1 MWKNSRCLESA
12 LQLMEE
18 HNSKGRIFFVRS
30 IEDEFVN
37 QTVYV
42 PEEMLNQP
50 SKWDKLTP
58 LNQRDKGYNTKMTL
72 AQVMRYGIEL
82 KWVYSRKA

>member
-12 LQLMEE
+12 LQLMAE
-18 HNSKGRIFFVRS
+18 HNGKGRIFFVRS

-50 SKWDKLTP
+50 SKWDELIP
-58 LNQRDKGYNTKMTL
+58 LNQRDKRYKTNMTL
-72 AQVMRYGIEL
+72 AQVMEYGVEL
-82 KWVYSRKA
+82 EWVHPR